1 MRVMEWARKRAR
13 KSVLLQY
20 WLRTR
25 NTHVA
30 RDVFDVRAKRMG
42 YVGAGWGVAVEM
54 ADRCERAE
62 AAFKDLSMVVEMED
76 VAQAMPFLRPAQVE
90 RLVML
95 IERCGEVSV
104 MAGKV
109 LRYGYNGTSPRTGLP
124 NRVVLERKVGGLL
137 AMIDLMAR
145 TGDARLCEV
154 RTSRDWA
161 SKHLADWAIHQ
172 ASDDEVA

>member
-1 MRVMEWARKRAR
+1 MRVMEWARKRAH
-13 KSVLLQY
+13 KSGLLRY

-25 NTHVA
+25 NTHIA
-30 RDVFDVRAKRMG
+30 RDVFDARAKRLG
-42 YVGAGWGVAVEM
+42 YVGAGWGVAVEV
-54 ADRCERAE
+54 ADRCEKAE
-62 AAFKDLSMVVEMED
+62 SAVKDLSMAVEMED

-124 NRVVLERKVGGLL
+124 NQMVLERKVGGLL

-145 TGDARLCEV
+145 TGDARLREV

-161 SKHLADWAIHQ
+161 SKRLANWAQWQ